1 MEIVVVGAGFA
12 GVWAAA
18 GAVRTAAELGREE
31 DVTVTVVAPGEDMV
45 IRPRLYE
52 DDPSRMRVALDRVLG
67 PIGVRR
73 VRAEITGVDVD
84 AHRVTG
90 RDHDGNPVELA
101 YDKLVLATG
110 STLVSPQLPGA
121 EHLFDVDTIEAA
133 DALHQHIAQL
143 SQDPQR
149 PGAFAAVVVGGRL
162 HRPGGR
168 HRAAQP
174 PASSGR
180 RAPGAGGHAGSRR
193 RRGPRPGRRTAPR
206 DRGRTG
212 GRGRGGPAGHR
223 DGVADGGL
231 RAAHRRHGHR
241 GRDRDLDGGH
251 ARPGAHGADPG
262 RARRSGE
269 ARRR

>member
-1 MEIVVVGAGFA
+1 MLTHCRCEPRVVPGSAFARRSPLLVSVARESSSTTDGEGVRDMEIVVVGAGFA

-31 DVTVTVVAPGEDMV
+31 DVTVTVVAPGEPAAAG
-45 IRPRLYE
+45 RGAP
-52 DDPSRMRVALDRVLG
+52 
-67 PIGVRR
+67 VRCR
-73 VRAEITGVDVD
+73 HHRSCGCPAP
-84 AHRVTG
+84 AHRAAEPGPAAPRCLRCG
-90 RDHDGNPVELA
+90 RRG
-101 YDKLVLATG
+101 
-110 STLVSPQLPGA
+110 
-121 EHLFDVDTIEAA
+121 
-133 DALHQHIAQL
+133 
-143 SQDPQR
+143 
-149 PGAFAAVVVGGRL
+149 GGRL

-269 ARRR
+269 ARCR